1 MLSSGR
7 MAETALPVDR
17 TFGGA
22 VTRSAFWRRLRPRPW
37 MIVAAIP
44 IALVAA
50 EATVRMRDAA
60 RGYAPNARS
69 AWYWLFEQDPFL
81 GYRGRPNAST
91 WFLPP
96 GQPLLGDRIQHNADG
111 FRDARSFADLRR
123 TVDRKLIVCVGD
135 ADTYGLTAGG
145 ADRTYPAALEK
156 ELRRLSGDAGWIVF
170 NAGMPGYTSHEILEL
185 VKLKLLK
192 LRPDAI
198 VSMSLRNDYEQ
209 VTLYLDDDADYDSYP
224 LRMAALSRD
233 GVTDLFMR
241 SALVGRLAQ
250 RWRQRVPDDLGGRHP
265 RIAYGEAT
273 ARGLK
278 LYLDNVALTAEL
290 CRRSGVSLLQ
300 VDQPIHY
307 SACSY
312 GDAQIRSVEGMRRD
326 LRRLAS
332 ESGFGVLDAHAGFD
346 WEGIEAHG
354 DLLLGS
360 NESLMGAAG
369 YARLAQVLA
378 PQILEAY
385 ARRTPEG
392 QAAAH

>member
-1 MLSSGR
+1 VLSSGR

-17 TFGGA
+17 IGGGA
-22 VTRSAFWRRLRPRPW
+22 VARPAFWRRRRLRPW
-37 MIVAAIP
+37 MIVAAVS
-44 IALVAA
+44 IAVVAA
-50 EATVRMRDAA
+50 EMAVRVRDAA
-60 RGYAPNARS
+60 RGYAPNARA

-96 GQPLLGDRIQHNADG
+96 RQPLLGDRIQHDADG

-123 TVDRKLIVCVGD
+123 IADRKLIICVGD

-145 ADRTYPAALEK
+145 ADRTYPAALER
-156 ELRRLSGDAGWIVF
+156 EMRRLSGDASWIVF
-170 NAGMPGYTSHEILEL
+170 NAGVPGYTSHEILEL

-224 LRMAALSRD
+224 LRMAALSRH

-241 SALVGRLAQ
+241 SALVGRLAE

-290 CRRSGVSLLQ
+290 CRRSGVRLLY

-312 GDAQIRSVEGMRRD
+312 GDAQIRSVEGMRGD
-326 LRRLAS
+326 LRRLAA

-346 WEGIEAHG
+346 WEGVEAHG

-360 NESLMGAAG
+360 NESLMGAVG
-369 YARLAQVLA
+369 YARLARVLA
-378 PQILEAY
+378 PQILQAY

-392 QAAAH
+392 PAAGH

>member
-1 MLSSGR
+1 
-7 MAETALPVDR
+7 MAETTLPVDGMG
-17 TFGGA
+17 GGA
-22 VTRSAFWRRLRPRPW
+22 VARAAPWRRVRIRPW
-37 MIVAAIP
+37 MIAA
-44 IALVAA
+44 AVVVVFVGA
-50 EATVRMRDAA
+50 EAIVRARDAA
-60 RGYAPNARS
+60 RGYAPNARA

-81 GYRGRPNAST
+81 GYRGRPYAST
-91 WFLPP
+91 WFQPP
-96 GQPLLGDRIQHNADG
+96 GQPRLGDRIQHNADG
-111 FRDARSFADLRR
+111 FRDVRSFSDLQGIAH
-123 TVDRKLIVCVGD
+123 RKLVLCVGD

-145 ADRTYPAALEK
+145 TDRTYPAALER
-156 ELRRLSGDAGWIVF
+156 ELRRLSGDASWIVF

-209 VTLYLDDDADYDSYP
+209 VTLYLDDAADYDSYP
-224 LRMAALSRD
+224 LRMAALSSS

-290 CRRSGVSLLQ
+290 CRRSGVQLLQ

-326 LRRLAS
+326 LRQLAA
-332 ESGFGVLDAHAGFD
+332 ESGFRVLDAHAGFD
-346 WEGIEAHG
+346 WDGVEAHG

-369 YARLAQVLA
+369 YTRLAQVLA

-385 ARRTPEG
+385 ARPTPG
-392 QAAAH
+392 GPAAGH

>member
-1 MLSSGR
+1 
-7 MAETALPVDR
+7 MAETTIPVER
-17 TFGGA
+17 IGA
-22 VTRSAFWRRLRPRPW
+22 PAVARPRPAWRRVRFRAW
-37 MIVAAIP
+37 MVAAA
-44 IALVAA
+44 ALVALLAA
-50 EATVRMRDAA
+50 ETAVRMRDAA
-60 RGYAPNARS
+60 RGYAPNARA

-81 GYRGRPNAST
+81 GYRGRPHAST
-91 WFLPP
+91 WFEPP

-111 FRDARSFADLRR
+111 FRDPRSFADLRR
-123 TVDRKLIVCVGD
+123 LEGRKLVVCVGD

-145 ADRTYPAALEK
+145 EDRTYPAALERA
-156 ELRRLSGDAGWIVF
+156 LRRVSGDTTWTVF
-170 NAGMPGYTSHEILEL
+170 NAGVPGYTSHEVLEL

-198 VSMSLRNDYEQ
+198 VSMSLRNDFEQ

-224 LRMAALSRD
+224 LRMAGLSNNRL
-233 GVTDLFMR
+233 TDVLMR

-250 RWRQRVPDDLGGRHP
+250 RWRRRVPDDLGGRHP

-273 ARGLK
+273 PRGLK
-278 LYLDNVALTAEL
+278 LYLDNVALTAAL
-290 CRRSGVSLLQ
+290 CARSGVSLFY

-312 GDAQIRSVEGMRRD
+312 GETQIQSVERMRRE
-326 LRRLAS
+326 LRRAAG
-332 ESGFGVLDAHAGFD
+332 ESGFRVLDAHAGFD
-346 WEGIEAHG
+346 WDGVEAHG

-369 YARLAQVLA
+369 YERLAQVLA

-385 ARRTPEG
+385 ARRAPEAP
-392 QAAAH
+392 AAAN

>member
-1 MLSSGR
+1 
-7 MAETALPVDR
+7 MAETTLPADRIGGVAVD
-17 TFGGA
+17 GA
-22 VTRSAFWRRLRPRPW
+22 RAGRRVRFRPW
-37 MIVAAIP
+37 MAVAAA
-44 IALVAA
+44 ALALLLA
-50 EATVRMRDAA
+50 EAAVRMRDAA
-60 RGYAPNARS
+60 RGYAPNARA

-81 GYRGRPNAST
+81 GYRGRPYAST
-91 WFLPP
+91 WFAPP

-123 TVDRKLIVCVGD
+123 LGDRKLVVCVGD

-145 ADRTYPAALEK
+145 AERTYPAALERA
-156 ELRRLSGDAGWIVF
+156 LRRLSGDPTWVVF
-170 NAGMPGYTSHEILEL
+170 NAGMPGYTSHEVLEL
-185 VKLKLLK
+185 IKLRLLK

-224 LRMAALSRD
+224 LRMAALSSN
-233 GVTDLFMR
+233 GFTDVFMR
-241 SALVGRLAQ
+241 SALAGRLAQ
-250 RWRQRVPDDLGGRHP
+250 RWRRRMPDDLGGRYP
-265 RIAYGEAT
+265 RTAYGEAT

-278 LYLDNVALTAEL
+278 LYLDNVALTAAL
-290 CRRSGVSLLQ
+290 CRRSGVALLY

-312 GDAQIRSVEGMRRD
+312 GETQIQSVERMRRE
-326 LRRLAS
+326 LRRLAADAR
-332 ESGFGVLDAHAGFD
+332 FTVLDAHARFD

-369 YARLAQVLA
+369 YERLAEVLA
-378 PQILEAY
+378 PQVLEAY
-385 ARRTPEG
+385 ARRTVEAPP
-392 QAAAH
+392 AVN